1 MFVNRADRESAV
13 CVHNGGLFGY
23 KEKRSHE
30 DFTKRTD
37 GFGNHYVKWGGQFS
51 ERQSLMFPLTCRSQL
66 LIATCVRLRACV
78 WVEVAKAEGRPRGKK
93 VLRKK

>member
-30 DFTKRTD
+30 DFTKGRTD
-37 GFGNHYVKWGGQFS
+37 LEIIMLSGVASFQKGKALC
-51 ERQSLMFPLTCRSQL
+51 SLSHADLSS
-66 LIATCVRLRACV
+66 
-78 WVEVAKAEGRPRGKK
+78 
-93 VLRKK
+93 